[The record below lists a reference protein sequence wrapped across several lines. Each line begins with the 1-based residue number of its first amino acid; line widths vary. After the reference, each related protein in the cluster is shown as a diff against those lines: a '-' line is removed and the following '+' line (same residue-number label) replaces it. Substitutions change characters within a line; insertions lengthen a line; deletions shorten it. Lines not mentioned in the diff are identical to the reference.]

1 MVSWN
6 LGSAG
11 TEIHNL
17 VDDIPAAMSGASMWA
32 IIDRKRL
39 YIEEYTDLSIGST
52 GIAER
57 FQPALLHL
65 SVADILRYMNTI
77 GADIQSISLGQLSVS
92 KGGRSNLIES
102 ADMFEKMGR
111 EELKSIGGVKQYY
124 KAFG

>member
-1 MVSWN
+1 
-6 LGSAG
+6 
-11 TEIHNL
+11 
-17 VDDIPAAMSGASMWA
+17 MWA

-39 YIEEYTDLSIGST
+39 YIEEYTDLVVGST
-52 GIAER
+52 GIVER

-111 EELKSIGGVKQYY
+111 EELKSIGGVKRYY
-124 KAFG
+124 KSFG